1 MKVNQGLLDWLN
13 AANTNDK
20 DYTEPKENISGLLL
34 APINIKQQ
42 DNHED
47 LNLIHEINEPVY
59 EPEHEIESTIIN
71 DESEKESEKESELE
85 LSQTESNTQNITK
98 DNEDDSQDI
107 AVRPS
112 DITEEHEDNHEDNH
126 EDSAQNESPEINTL
140 IGIPDDVKNN
150 SVITEAEAIT
160 RELESLKNEVASIAE
175 TSTHELD
182 LNRAWHEASAGFE
195 LSMNEPP
202 PQIWSSQSES
212 ESDDEDNDNDD
223 NNEDYEHIILQ
234 QNSSLTLRGTNFTQ
248 RLQNILQG
256 RKKKAA
262 ELRRKNS
269 EKNKHS
275 HPYIRNTF
283 MFCAV
288 MLLALGLAWAA
299 LAYLKTRTPESF
311 NAKASALYEQ
321 GKYDEAMNL
330 YQEAYNR
337 YPKVLTFLTGIARS
351 AEKAGHT
358 QTANI
363 AWEEYRKALPDDKKE
378 NSKDREPE
386 KKSQTLKININ
397 TGGGQKEKESKRE
410 SREHEKVNAHT
421 FNEYLNEANRL
432 FNIGMYNRALINFFH
447 ALERR
452 SDDIRP
458 YIGIAE
464 SYRAKG
470 MYFDAK
476 RILDEARARFGI
488 NPTIEAAKE
497 FLKGSK

>member
-1 MKVNQGLLDWLN
+1 MNQGLLDWLN
-13 AANTNDK
+13 AANNNNK
-20 DYTEPKENISGLLL
+20 NYSEPKENISGLLL
-34 APINIKQQ
+34 APINNI
-42 DNHED
+42 HED

-59 EPEHEIESTIIN
+59 EPKHEIESPIIN
-71 DESEKESEKESELE
+71 DESESEPFE
-85 LSQTESNTQNITK
+85 LSQPEAEQEAETQSIT
-98 DNEDDSQDI
+98 DG
-107 AVRPS
+107 
-112 DITEEHEDNHEDNH
+112 HEDNH
-126 EDSAQNESPEINTL
+126 EDSAQSESPEINTL

-150 SVITEAEAIT
+150 SEITEAEAIT
-160 RELESLKNEVASIAE
+160 RELESLKNEVDSIAE
-175 TSTHELD
+175 TGTHELD
-182 LNRAWHEASAGFE
+182 LNKAWHEASAGVE

-202 PQIWSSQSES
+202 PQIWSSQN
-212 ESDDEDNDNDD
+212 ESDDEYNDNDD
-223 NNEDYEHIILQ
+223 EYEHIILQ
-234 QNSSLTLRGTNFTQ
+234 QNSSVTLRGTNFTQ

-256 RKKKAA
+256 RRKKAA
-262 ELRRKNS
+262 ELRRKSS
-269 EKNKHS
+269 ENNKHS
-275 HPYIRNTF
+275 HPYIRNAF

-299 LAYLKTRTPESF
+299 LEYLKTRTPESF

-363 AWEEYRKALPDDKKE
+363 AWEEYRKALPDDI
-378 NSKDREPE
+378 SKDREPE

-397 TGGGQKEKESKRE
+397 TGGDKREAKNE
-410 SREHEKVNAHT
+410 SREQKKNNVLT
-421 FNEYLNEANRL
+421 FSEYLNEANRL
-432 FNIGMYNRALINFFH
+432 FNIGMYNRALIYFFH

-452 SDDIRP
+452 NDDIRP

-476 RILDEARARFGI
+476 RILDEAGSRFGI

>member
-1 MKVNQGLLDWLN
+1 MNQGLLDWLN
-13 AANTNDK
+13 AANINDK
-20 DYTEPKENISGLLL
+20 NYYEPKENISGLLL

-42 DNHED
+42 DIHED
-47 LNLIHEINEPVY
+47 LNLIHEINEPD
-59 EPEHEIESTIIN
+59 
-71 DESEKESEKESELE
+71 DESE
-85 LSQTESNTQNITK
+85 SQDITKDHEDDSQNITLQPLSLTK
-98 DNEDDSQDI
+98 ENEDDSQS
-107 AVRPS
+107 VTPQHS
-112 DITEEHEDNHEDNH
+112 NITYGHEDNHE
-126 EDSAQNESPEINTL
+126 ELSQNESPEINTL
-140 IGIPDDVKNN
+140 IGIPEDIKNN
-150 SVITEAEAIT
+150 REITEAEAIT
-160 RELESLKNEVASIAE
+160 RELESLKNEVDSIAE

-182 LNRAWHEASAGFE
+182 LNRAWHEASAGVE

-202 PQIWSSQSES
+202 PQIWSSQNES
-212 ESDDEDNDNDD
+212 EDEDNDNDD
-223 NNEDYEHIILQ
+223 EYEHIILQ
-234 QNSSLTLRGTNFTQ
+234 QNSSVTLRGTNFTQ

-275 HPYIRNTF
+275 HPYIRNAF

-288 MLLALGLAWAA
+288 MLLALGLSWAA
-299 LAYLKTRTPESF
+299 LEYLKTRTPESF

-386 KKSQTLKININ
+386 NKSQTLKININ
-397 TGGGQKEKESKRE
+397 TGGDKREAKNE
-410 SREHEKVNAHT
+410 SREQKKNNVLT

-432 FNIGMYNRALINFFH
+432 FNIRMYNRALIHFFH

-476 RILDEARARFGI
+476 RILDEARRRFGI

>member
-1 MKVNQGLLDWLN
+1 MNQGLLDWLN
-13 AANTNDK
+13 AANINDK
-20 DYTEPKENISGLLL
+20 NYYEPKENISGLLL

-42 DNHED
+42 DIHED

-85 LSQTESNTQNITK
+85 LSQTESDTQNITK

-112 DITEEHEDNHEDNH
+112 DITEGHEDNHE
-126 EDSAQNESPEINTL
+126 ELSQNESSEINTL
-140 IGIPDDVKNN
+140 IGIPEDIKNN
-150 SVITEAEAIT
+150 REITEAEAIT
-160 RELESLKNEVASIAE
+160 RELESLKNEVDSIAE

-182 LNRAWHEASAGFE
+182 LNRAWHEASAGVE

-202 PQIWSSQSES
+202 PQIWSSQNES
-212 ESDDEDNDNDD
+212 EDEDNDNDD
-223 NNEDYEHIILQ
+223 EYEHIILQ

-269 EKNKHS
+269 ENNKHS
-275 HPYIRNTF
+275 HPYIRNAF

-299 LAYLKTRTPESF
+299 LEYLKTRTPESF

-321 GKYDEAMNL
+321 EKYDEAMNL

-363 AWEEYRKALPDDKKE
+363 AWEEYRKALPDDI
-378 NSKDREPE
+378 SKDREPE

-397 TGGGQKEKESKRE
+397 TGGDKREAKNE
-410 SREHEKVNAHT
+410 SREQKKNNVLT

-432 FNIGMYNRALINFFH
+432 FNIRMYNRALIHFFH

-476 RILDEARARFGI
+476 RILDEARRRFGI

-497 FLKGSK
+497 LLKGSK

>member
-13 AANTNDK
+13 AANINDK
-20 DYTEPKENISGLLL
+20 NYSEPEENISGLLL

-42 DNHED
+42 DIHED
-47 LNLIHEINEPVY
+47 LNLIHEINEPD
-59 EPEHEIESTIIN
+59 
-71 DESEKESEKESELE
+71 DESEPQDITDEHEDK
-85 LSQTESNTQNITK
+85 SQDISIQPSLITK
-98 DNEDDSQDI
+98 DHEDDSQS
-107 AVRPS
+107 VTPQHS
-112 DITEEHEDNHEDNH
+112 DITYGHEGNH
-126 EDSAQNESPEINTL
+126 EDSEQNESLEINTL

-160 RELESLKNEVASIAE
+160 RELESLKNEVDSIAE

-202 PQIWSSQSES
+202 PQIWSSQNEP
-212 ESDDEDNDNDD
+212 DDEDNDNDD
-223 NNEDYEHIILQ
+223 EYEHIILQ
-234 QNSSLTLRGTNFTQ
+234 QNSSVTLRGTNFTQ

-275 HPYIRNTF
+275 HPYIRNAF

-299 LAYLKTRTPESF
+299 LEYLKTRTPESF
-311 NAKASALYEQ
+311 NARASELFEQ

-397 TGGGQKEKESKRE
+397 TGGDKREAKNE
-410 SREHEKVNAHT
+410 SREQKKNNVLT

-432 FNIGMYNRALINFFH
+432 FNIRMYNRALIHFFH

-476 RILDEARARFGI
+476 RILDEARAKFGI

>member
-1 MKVNQGLLDWLN
+1 MNQGLLDWLN
-13 AANTNDK
+13 AVNNDNK
-20 DYTEPKENISGLLL
+20 DYAEPKEQTSGLLL
-34 APINIKQQ
+34 APINLKQQ

-59 EPEHEIESTIIN
+59 EPEHEIESQIIN
-71 DESEKESEKESELE
+71 YESELE
-85 LSQTESNTQNITK
+85 PESELENENEPEPESKQEANDTTEG
-98 DNEDDSQDI
+98 
-107 AVRPS
+107 
-112 DITEEHEDNHEDNH
+112 HEDNHE
-126 EDSAQNESPEINTL
+126 EPAQNESLEINTL
-140 IGIPDDVKNN
+140 IGIPEDIKNN
-150 SVITEAEAIT
+150 HGITEAEAIT
-160 RELESLKNEVASIAE
+160 RELESLKKEVNSIAE
-175 TSTHELD
+175 IQQQDKPHELD
-182 LNRAWHEASAGFE
+182 LNKAWHEASAGFE
-195 LSMNEPP
+195 QSMNEPP
-202 PQIWSSQSES
+202 PQIWSSQD
-212 ESDDEDNDNDD
+212 ESDDEENENENDS
-223 NNEDYEHIILQ
+223 EEYEHIILQ
-234 QNSSLTLRGTNFTQ
+234 QNSSVTLHGTNFTQ

-256 RKKKAA
+256 RKNKAA
-262 ELRRKNS
+262 ELRRKSS
-269 EKNKHS
+269 ENDKHS
-275 HPYIRNTF
+275 HPYIRNAF

-299 LAYLKTRTPESF
+299 LAYLQTKTPESF
-311 NAKASALYEQ
+311 NVRASELYEQ

-363 AWEEYRKALPDDKKE
+363 AWEEYRKALPDDT
-378 NSKDREPE
+378 SKDREPE
-386 KKSQTLKININ
+386 NQSQTLKININ
-397 TGGGQKEKESKRE
+397 TGGDKKASKTESKSESKTE
-410 SREHEKVNAHT
+410 SREHEKVNVHT
-421 FNEYLNEANRL
+421 FSEYLNEANRS

-452 SDDIRP
+452 NDDIRP

-476 RILDEARARFGI
+476 RILDEARVRFGI